1 MGKILQ
7 TSSNLLPIVFEE
19 ISDDDKAFE
28 HYIKDI
34 ILKLLNVEI
43 MTDANDFCRKI
54 FPIGYAQNLAQL
66 KSAF

>member
-7 TSSNLLPIVFEE
+7 ISSNLLSIVFEE

-54 FPIGYAQNLAQL
+54 FLIGYVQNLAQL